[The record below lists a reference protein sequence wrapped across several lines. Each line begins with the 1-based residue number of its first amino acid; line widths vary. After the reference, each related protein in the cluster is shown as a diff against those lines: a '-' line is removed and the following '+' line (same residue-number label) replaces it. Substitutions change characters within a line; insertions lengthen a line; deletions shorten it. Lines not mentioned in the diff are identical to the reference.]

1 MRAWIATAL
10 GVAALIA
17 GTAADAQDR
26 CVPTVSRPC
35 LTTGGAVD
43 FNSVPDIVKQIVNEK
58 PISAPQ
64 KNPLSQPVPAA
75 PYTGP
80 IFGVTSG
87 TRTPTVGYSWSLE

>member
-10 GVAALIA
+10 GVAVFVIGEAVDA
-17 GTAADAQDR
+17 GPR
-26 CVPTVSRPC
+26 CVPGSSQPC
-35 LTTGGAVD
+35 LPAGKAVD
-43 FNSVPDIVKQIVNEK
+43 FNSVPDIARQIASEE
-58 PISAPQ
+58 PIRQ
-64 KNPLSQPVPAA
+64 QRKNPAAEPAPAA